1 MSTATTTGHSRRP
14 GVIRALPD
22 ILGSNQDYSK
32 EIGVVAIAVWFHA
45 TARITERVKSLK
57 SIPPVL
63 LSTVTALVGLNII
76 NGIAG
81 QNTLNKMLKYFDPS
95 VDFLGNW

>member
-1 MSTATTTGHSRRP
+1 MVP
-14 GVIRALPD
+14 CPQLV
-22 ILGSNQDYSK
+22 
-32 EIGVVAIAVWFHA
+32 
-45 TARITERVKSLK
+45 ITERVKSLK
-57 SIPPVL
+57 SVIPPVL